1 MKVQIYITW
10 LKILIGRTEKE
21 TFYFVV
27 FTSLNFI
34 KRTVSPVISMIKES
48 GDSDMLFIC
57 NLRKEISKQEKE

>member
-34 KRTVSPVISMIKES
+34 KGTVSPVISMIKES